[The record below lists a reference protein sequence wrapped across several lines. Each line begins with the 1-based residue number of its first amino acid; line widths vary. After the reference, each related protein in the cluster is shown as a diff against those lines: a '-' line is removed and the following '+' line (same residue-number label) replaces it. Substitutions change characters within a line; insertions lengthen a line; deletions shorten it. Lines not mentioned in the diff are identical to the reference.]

1 MLVSVVNQSLERK
14 TVSIYSILLR
24 ILQSQ
29 NKVKMGN
36 FVCILTL
43 ILRNTMVTKMNEI
56 VENKPRSLDVSNLH
70 S

>member
-1 MLVSVVNQSLERK
+1 MLVSVVNQSLDRK
-14 TVSIYSILLR
+14 TASTYSILLR

-36 FVCILTL
+36 FVCLLTL
-43 ILRNTMVTKMNEI
+43 TLRNTMVTKMNEI
-56 VENKPRSLDVSNLH
+56 VENKPHSLDVSNLH